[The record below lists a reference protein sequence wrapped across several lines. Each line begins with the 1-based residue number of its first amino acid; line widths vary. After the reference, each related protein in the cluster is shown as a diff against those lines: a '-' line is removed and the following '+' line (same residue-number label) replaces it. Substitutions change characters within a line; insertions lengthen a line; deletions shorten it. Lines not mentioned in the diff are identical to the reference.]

1 MMKGKIFWFVGLIF
15 ILTFCLS
22 ETAEAEGYSAGPGIN
37 GAAGTESSGG
47 NSGST
52 AGHGGGSSRC
62 GEAVGRPRLPKPE
75 PDNKG
80 RGCGRVKKQKKR
92 NIKKRRKKSG
102 NRKRK
107 KSSVRLLLSSS
118 GDGVNKKVI
127 SRKKKIGTKKAARK
141 IVEAAEKLMS
151 GQCEKRSEII
161 RIERVDDVPLLLA
174 VMMRMKLH
182 NVLDNHIPVHWK
194 QRDLSWGLTCI
205 IWLAYILSEGDH
217 RKVSVRE
224 YVKNMSVTLSIITYR
239 KVDELDFTDD
249 RLGLLLKYL
258 SKKSYWDKIEN
269 DLSEC
274 SVDAYELPT
283 ETVRC
288 DATTVSGHHTTE
300 EDGLFQKGVSKDNP
314 KLPQIKIMIGAPD
327 PLGMPLATDVVS
339 GEKADDVL
347 YRPVIKRINEYLED
361 KDILYVGDSKLSAF
375 DTRLYIKGIG
385 KHYLCPLPR
394 TGKTAV
400 RMEQWIKIGIMAD
413 RGNALNRVYMKK
425 DDEEKLTAKGYEFER
440 SLSGETEGKK
450 TEWNERVLIVNSPSY
465 AKSQADGL
473 ERRLAN
479 AVEKLYAL
487 TPPRGPGKRQITEE
501 KELKASIAGILK
513 YHKVEQM
520 LCCKYEKETE
530 RQEKYVGRGKGSAN
544 RPKKITERVRYQ
556 MVKVQRN
563 EYRIKK
569 EKEKQGWK
577 VFVTDVHPKRLC
589 FGGIVKC
596 YRKEYRVERIFNR
609 LKSRM
614 NIAPLFVK
622 RDDQIRGKTNLLTL
636 GARVLTLT
644 EYAVRRSLQRD
655 QTALKGLHRENPG
668 KLTDTPTSEKL
679 LRVFSGINLV
689 FLKSQE
695 DVIRYL
701 TPLTSLQQ
709 EILKRLGLECS
720 VYTNL
725 EIAKTPA
732 TLSEW

>member
-1 MMKGKIFWFVGLIF
+1 MMKGKIYWLFGLIL

-22 ETAEAEGYSAGPGIN
+22 ETAEAEGYSAVSGIN
-37 GAAGTESSGG
+37 GAVGAKSSGS
-47 NSGST
+47 NSGNT
-52 AGHGGGSSRC
+52 GNTGHGGGSSGSRC
-62 GEAVGRPRLPKPE
+62 GETSGRPDLPKPE

-80 RGCGRVKKQKKR
+80 RGGGRVKKQQRRRKNK
-92 NIKKRRKKSG
+92 NKRREKSG

-107 KSSVRLLLSSS
+107 KRSVRLPLSSS
-118 GDGVNKKVI
+118 GNDIKKVI
-127 SRKKKIGTKKAARK
+127 RSKKKSKIKKAAKK
-141 IVEAAEKLMS
+141 IVEAAEKLMD
-151 GQCEKRSEII
+151 GQCEKRAEIT
-161 RIERVDDVPLLLA
+161 RVERVDDVPLLLA

-182 NVLDNHIPVHWK
+182 EVLDNHIPVHWK

-224 YVKNMSVTLSIITYR
+224 YVKKILVTLSIITGR
-239 KVDELDFTDD
+239 KIDELDFTDD

-258 SKKSYWDKIEN
+258 GNKSYWDKIEKEI
-269 DLSEC
+269 SEC
-274 SVDAYELPT
+274 SIEAYELQT
-283 ETVRC
+283 DTVRC
-288 DATTVSGHHTTE
+288 DATTASGHHE
-300 EDGLFQKGVSKDNP
+300 IKEDGLFQKGVSKDNP

-347 YRPVIKRINEYLED
+347 YRPVIRRINEYLED
-361 KDILYVGDSKLSAF
+361 KDVLYVGDSKLSAF

-385 KHYLCPLPR
+385 KHYLCPLPQ

-413 RGNALNRVYMKK
+413 RENALNRVYVKK

-501 KELKASIAGILK
+501 KGLKAAIARILK
-513 YHKVEQM
+513 HHKVERM
-520 LCCKYEKETE
+520 ICCKYEKETE

-556 MVKVQRN
+556 MLQVRRN

-577 VFVTDVHPKRLC
+577 VFVTDASPKRLC

-622 RDDQIRGKTNLLTL
+622 RDD
-636 GARVLTLT
+636 
-644 EYAVRRSLQRD
+644 
-655 QTALKGLHRENPG
+655 
-668 KLTDTPTSEKL
+668 
-679 LRVFSGINLV
+679 
-689 FLKSQE
+689 
-695 DVIRYL
+695 
-701 TPLTSLQQ
+701 
-709 EILKRLGLECS
+709 
-720 VYTNL
+720 
-725 EIAKTPA
+725 
-732 TLSEW
+732 